1 MNKIINNNAIC
12 FTTTPTKVE
21 PEKPPRKINKRPY
34 KILEAENL

>member
-1 MNKIINNNAIC
+1 MNKIINNGLKFSA
-12 FTTTPTKVE
+12 TPTKVE